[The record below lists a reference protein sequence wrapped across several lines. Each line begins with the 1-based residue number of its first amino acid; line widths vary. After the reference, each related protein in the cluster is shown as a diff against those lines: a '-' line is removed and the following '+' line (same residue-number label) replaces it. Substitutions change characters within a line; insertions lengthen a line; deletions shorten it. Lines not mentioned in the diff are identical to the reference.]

1 MSTARRRRQSA
12 KRRLHRYKIY
22 WISTKKSDKSRSA
35 MDFALIAADW
45 RSLPAGP
52 GAGRAATV
60 RLQRRLQPTS
70 FCIAA
75 VLALTSGWTPARAGS
90 GFDLRSQSTTLLGSA
105 EAGMMTETG
114 DASLIVNNPASLG
127 WQGGSEVVFG
137 GTPIVTSAHFND
149 GSASNFFGAPLAG
162 GTGGDNGTKAVL
174 PNFYAAADLAP
185 RLRVGLAV
193 TSLYGLGSKWQPDWI
208 GRYYANSSQLVTFDI
223 LTTVS
228 WRPLPSLSL
237 GVAPIIQYARA
248 KSTAAID
255 FGTIDAALSAGL
267 GAGQPGLDDGGVSS
281 RSAAWTAG
289 VEVGALLEP
298 LPGTRIGAAYR
309 SALRSDLVGTASFQP
324 SGPVGDAVVAATGGF
339 MSGNIRLGLNLPA
352 TATVGVSRQFGD
364 RLTIMADLQRMQW
377 HTLQGL
383 TITFQN
389 PAQPPVTT
397 PLDWHDSWFFASGL
411 SYRVNDKLSLRV
423 GWAWDQS
430 PSPADTRTPLIPD
443 ANSYWAAVGLE
454 WRISP
459 TTSLEAAYGH
469 IFVDSANVN
478 LSAAVP
484 ANQFRGNLSGILA
497 GSSVDYLSL
506 QIAWRL

>member
-1 MSTARRRRQSA
+1 VQIVLDANEEIRQ
-12 KRRLHRYKIY
+12 
-22 WISTKKSDKSRSA
+22 SRSA
-35 MDFALIAADW
+35 MDFALIAAGW
-45 RSLPAGP
+45 RRSPAGP
-52 GAGRAATV
+52 GSGRTARA
-60 RLQRRLQPTS
+60 RFRHRLQPLLPG
-70 FCIAA
+70 IA
-75 VLALTSGWTPARAGS
+75 VLMAAASGSAPAYAGS

-127 WQGGSEVVFG
+127 WQSGSEVVFG

-149 GSASNFFGAPLAG
+149 GAASNFLGAPLTG

-174 PNFYAAADLAP
+174 PNFYAAADLAS

-223 LTTVS
+223 LPTLS

-237 GVAPIIQYARA
+237 GLAPIIQYARA

-255 FGTIDAALSAGL
+255 FGTLSGGL
-267 GAGQPGLDDGGVSS
+267 GGGQPGLDDGGIST

-289 VEVGALLEP
+289 VEVGALFEP
-298 LPGTRIGAAYR
+298 VPGTRVGAAYR
-309 SALRSDLVGTASFQP
+309 SALRSNLAGTASFQP

-339 MSGNIRLGLNLPA
+339 MSGDIRLGLNLPA

-364 RLTIMADLQRMQW
+364 RLTIMADLQRMEW
-377 HTLQGL
+377 HTLQAL

-389 PAQPPVTT
+389 PTQPPATT
-397 PLDWHDSWFFASGL
+397 PLDWHDSWFFATGL
-411 SYRVNDKLSLRV
+411 SYRINDQLSLRA

-443 ANSYWAAVGLE
+443 ANSYWAAIGLE
-454 WRISP
+454 WRIGS